1 MFLCATEMSMDV
13 ADPIPP
19 SVQAL
24 MDLFEKDLAEVSFPG
39 VDMVTLKQVI
49 TDVRKHTKAVTEAEA
64 ALEKARTALRESEEQ
79 LSTKTQRAL
88 AYARVFAED
97 RPELLA
103 KVTSVARIAGVPSA
117 STPAKSSAAK
127 STDATGDA
135 PKRRGRPK
143 KVTEP
148 AADASG
154 EASGA
159 ASTEPAAPIALPAS
173 DETNAKAHANGAVKN
188 GAAAE
193 VEA

>member
-1 MFLCATEMSMDV
+1 MDV

-117 STPAKSSAAK
+117 STPAKSAAAK
-127 STDATGDA
+127 SDATGDA

-143 KVTEP
+143 KVVEP
-148 AADASG
+148 AADGAG
-154 EASGA
+154 DAAA
-159 ASTEPAAPIALPAS
+159 ASAEPAEPIALPAS
-173 DETNAKAHANGAVKN
+173 DEANAKAHTNGAVKN
-188 GAAAE
+188 AAAAE
-193 VEA
+193 AEA